1 MDKVQTAV
9 DPPNYTLLPTDL
21 PVLTI
26 KMFFSPGLMFLS
38 FITLCVVLQT
48 TVYIDFFASF
58 LFGLVTKTFYNLT
71 LQLERLHS
79 VLDKTVSNPAMAWG
93 F

>member
-1 MDKVQTAV
+1 MYMDKVQTAV
-9 DPPNYTLLPTDL
+9 DPPNYTLLPADL
-21 PVLTI
+21 PILTI

-48 TVYIDFFASF
+48 TVHIDFFASF

-71 LQLERLHS
+71 L
-79 VLDKTVSNPAMAWG
+79 
-93 F
+93 